1 MRTLKEAPYDQHG
14 NLMHYPQDDHRRN
27 PETGAYAVVPPD
39 WRPIT
44 EFTATL
50 TMTGRRR
57 GWSAAYFMWTDQDGH
72 EWPMFL
78 ADLDHLIRSATIA
91 NGVVTGTW
99 TVGKRGAN
107 FGVRYVSPAE
117 DDA

>member
-1 MRTLKEAPYDQHG
+1 MKALKEAPYDRRG
-14 NLMHYPQDDHRRN
+14 NLMHYPQDDYRRV
-27 PETGAYAVVPPD
+27 ETGEYAVVPPD

-57 GWSAAYFMWTDQDGH
+57 GRSAAYFMWTDQDGH

-78 ADLDHLIRSATIA
+78 ADLDHLISSATIK
-91 NGVVTGTW
+91 NGVATGTW

-107 FGVRYVSPAE
+107 FGIRYVSQGEGSA
-117 DDA
+117 